1 MTQQIWRHGETR
13 LLFLSALM
21 MGVVAVGGL
30 WMGIQS
36 HSQAILLDGIFS
48 VAAMIIKLL
57 MMLTALLTR
66 RKTGKRF
73 PFGYWQCEPA
83 VMLLE
88 GIFTFFIVLYALVAG
103 MWGLWHGGREVEFGT
118 AVYYAAFFTLA
129 DWSFYGYVRRAN
141 KKVHSYLVHYD
152 NVSWL
157 IDAVLATGLL
167 IGFGGARALQFTPY
181 ANLQVY
187 VDPVIM
193 MALGIQMIFPTVQI
207 LGPAIRQ
214 ILGMAPVALHEHV
227 QAVMD
232 GFTVRYGFS
241 DYVSRV
247 QVFGRAE
254 FIEIDILVAPDYP
267 LQQVTELDFIRNE
280 IAAALGSGD
289 HEKRV
294 TITFTTMKKWLAR
307 KYDTEERA

>member
-21 MGVVAVGGL
+21 MGVVAIGGL

-129 DWSFYGYVRRAN
+129 DWSFYGYVR
-141 KKVHSYLVHYD
+141 
-152 NVSWL
+152 
-157 IDAVLATGLL
+157 
-167 IGFGGARALQFTPY
+167 
-181 ANLQVY
+181 
-187 VDPVIM
+187 
-193 MALGIQMIFPTVQI
+193 
-207 LGPAIRQ
+207 
-214 ILGMAPVALHEHV
+214 
-227 QAVMD
+227 
-232 GFTVRYGFS
+232 
-241 DYVSRV
+241 
-247 QVFGRAE
+247 
-254 FIEIDILVAPDYP
+254 
-267 LQQVTELDFIRNE
+267 
-280 IAAALGSGD
+280 
-289 HEKRV
+289 
-294 TITFTTMKKWLAR
+294 
-307 KYDTEERA
+307 